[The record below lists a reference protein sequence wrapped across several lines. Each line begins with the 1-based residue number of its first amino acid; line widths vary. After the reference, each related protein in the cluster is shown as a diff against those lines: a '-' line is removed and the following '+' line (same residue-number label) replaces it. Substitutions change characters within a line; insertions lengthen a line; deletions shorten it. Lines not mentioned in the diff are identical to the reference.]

1 MAVVPLTV
9 GHWHKIAGALLKSSD
24 GNAGHVRIGR
34 LLWQVDLELVFCLSI
49 FQ

>member
-9 GHWHKIAGALLKSSD
+9 GHWHKIASARSKSSD
-24 GNAGHVRIGR
+24 SNDGHVRIGR
-34 LLWQVDLELVFCLSI
+34 LLWQVDLESAFCLSK